1 MVYTE
6 NIKFEW
12 DNKKATQ
19 NIGKHG
25 ISFGEAITAFDD
37 PFALLAKDEKHS
49 SEAEVRQYLLGESD
63 KGILMVI
70 FTVRN
75 IRYRIISARK
85 ANRKERAW
93 YEKAKRISL

>member
-12 DNKKATQ
+12 DEKKAIQ
-19 NIGKHG
+19 NLVKHG
-25 ISFGEAITAFDD
+25 ISFDEAITAFDD
-37 PFALLAKDEKHS
+37 PFALLARDEKHS
-49 SEAEVRQYLLGESD
+49 NESEFREFLLGESD
-63 KGILMVI
+63 HGILMVI

-85 ANRKERAW
+85 ANRKERAG
-93 YEKAKRISL
+93 YEKAKRISI